1 MNRLDCKASFTFCI
15 NCVNP
20 LREIETFVQVAQRG
34 SLSAA
39 ARALD
44 LTPAMIGRRV
54 DALEARLGV
63 RLLTRTTRSLTL
75 TPEGSAF
82 LEDCQRILEELAS
95 AEAAVSSGSA
105 RASGHL
111 RVTAPAGFG
120 RRHVAPAVAGFLAA
134 HPDVTLSL
142 DLSDRIAD
150 IANENIDCAIRLGDL
165 PDSRLVRVHLA
176 ENRRVVVAS
185 PAYLKRRGTPRH
197 PDDLAQHDCLHL
209 GDSGG
214 QARGWSFIVDGEL
227 RSYKPRGRF
236 DCNDGAVL
244 HEWALAGR
252 GLAWRSLW
260 EIGADL
266 AAGRLRAVLQDFVA
280 PPNGIYALFVERRHQ
295 PLRMRLFIEHL
306 KQTFGDPHYWEA
318 HKRGP

>member
-1 MNRLDCKASFTFCI
+1 M
-15 NCVNP
+15 NP
-20 LREIETFVQVAQRG
+20 LREIETFIQVAQRG

-44 LTPAMIGRRV
+44 LTPAMVGRRI
-54 DALEARLGV
+54 DALEARLDV

-75 TPEGSAF
+75 TAEGTAF
-82 LEDCQRILEELAS
+82 LEDCQRIVEDLAG
-95 AEAAVSSGSA
+95 AEANVRRGRMS
-105 RASGHL
+105 ASGHL

-120 RRHVAPAVAGFLAA
+120 RRHVAPAIATFLER
-134 HPDVTLSL
+134 HPDVDVSL

-150 IANENIDCAIRLGDL
+150 LANESIDCAIRVGELT
-165 PDSRLVRVHLA
+165 DSRLVRVRLA

-197 PDDLAQHDCLHL
+197 PDALADHDCLSL
-209 GDSGG
+209 GDTGG
-214 QARGWSFIVDGEL
+214 QARGWSFVIDGEL
-227 RSYKPRGRF
+227 RSVKPHGRF

-260 EIGADL
+260 EVGDDL
-266 AAGRLRAVLQDFVA
+266 ARGRLRAVLQEFVA
-280 PPNGIYALFVERRHQ
+280 PPNGIYALFLERRHL
-295 PLRMRLFIEHL
+295 PLRTRLFVEHL
-306 KQTFGDPHYWEA
+306 KATFGDADYW
-318 HKRGP
+318 RR